1 MHASMSCVLSNE
13 GRKARNPVSAGVLR
27 CYMQGSSR
35 DCTALSCCLRAM
47 TAETAVPK
55 RTSFQ
60 LSPRIYPLHLS
71 LQSSTNARRCTPAR
85 TPSCV
90 HLQHRRARTSP
101 VLPPFIRRSP
111 ATHPAL
117 EAVAGARRA
126 QEVLEV
132 QGAVGHE
139 VIVAD
144 GGVVEDGQLDLMA
157 VGHRGGELLV
167 VRGLVGLLL
176 GAGLPDAHLIHADRH
191 VGVQQLVALTEQRVA
206 EGPAGGL
213 QPHSLADP
221 HLQVPVEL
229 HGSGHGHPPG
239 APRSPEDN
247 QSRVSS
253 RPALSRLACSGG
265 RAAAE
270 QLPPGHAASPQ
281 PPPRAPPTSRGCG
294 WPLRPARGSARLC
307 SARTPGVWDGGGR
320 GGARSPRREG
330 GPGLGG

>member
-1 MHASMSCVLSNE
+1 MHD
-13 GRKARNPVSAGVLR
+13 G
-27 CYMQGSSR
+27 
-35 DCTALSCCLRAM
+35 
-47 TAETAVPK
+47 
-55 RTSFQ
+55 
-60 LSPRIYPLHLS
+60 
-71 LQSSTNARRCTPAR
+71 TPAR
-85 TPSCV
+85 TPRCV
-90 HLQHRRARTSP
+90 RLQHRRARTSP

-139 VIVAD
+139 VIVAY
-144 GGVVEDGQLDLMA
+144 GGVVENGQLDLMA

-239 APRSPEDN
+239 APRNPEDKR
-247 QSRVSS
+247 SRVSS
-253 RPALSRLACSGG
+253 RPTSPAQGAG
-265 RAAAE
+265 R
-270 QLPPGHAASPQ
+270 QRSSF
-281 PPPRAPPTSRGCG
+281 PRAMPR
-294 WPLRPARGSARLC
+294 
-307 SARTPGVWDGGGR
+307 
-320 GGARSPRREG
+320 ARSPRPAHRPPPAAAGGRSARRGAPLGSARRGHLECG
-330 GPGLGG
+330 TAAGGEEPAARDGRAGPGWEGKFFTVRAVRRWSGLIRELWVPHH